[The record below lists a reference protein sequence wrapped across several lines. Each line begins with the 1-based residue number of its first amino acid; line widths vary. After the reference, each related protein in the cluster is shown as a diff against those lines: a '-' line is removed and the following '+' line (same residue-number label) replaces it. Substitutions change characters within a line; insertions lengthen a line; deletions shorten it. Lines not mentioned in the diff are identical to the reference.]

1 MDEEKDVVDDGEMPE
16 ATEEEEEKEE
26 E

>member
-16 ATEEEEEKEE
+16 TPTEEEEEEE
-26 E
+26 

>member
-1 MDEEKDVVDDGEMPE
+1 MLEEEKDVVDDGELPE
-16 ATEEEEEKEE
+16 ATEEEKEE